1 MYFFIIALT
10 GYLFGCI
17 NGSQIIGKYKRIN
30 IKRNGSKNA
39 GASNTFLLLGW
50 RSALIVT
57 IIDVIKAIISLS
69 FITFLL
75 SNTEL
80 LFETQILLL
89 YVNALFVIIGHN
101 YPITMKFNGGKGT
114 ASFLGILL
122 FFNWKFALIAFII
135 FLVFSF
141 ITNYFV
147 IGTFTAYLSF
157 ITYTSLTYGR
167 GPGYIAFMLAM
178 CFVIK
183 HMDNVKRIMNK
194 EEKKLSSLFERQAT

>member
-1 MYFFIIALT
+1 MYFFIIALI

-17 NGSQIIGKYKRIN
+17 NGSQIIGKYKQIN

-50 RSALIVT
+50 RPALIVT
-57 IIDVIKAIISLS
+57 IIDVVKAIISLS
-69 FITFLL
+69 FIALLL
-75 SNTEL
+75 SYTEL

-101 YPITMKFNGGKGT
+101 YPVTMNFNGGKGT

-147 IGTFTAYLSF
+147 IGTFVAYLSF
-157 ITYTSLTYGR
+157 ITYTSFTYGR
-167 GPGYIAFMLAM
+167 GPTYIAFMLAM
-178 CFVIK
+178 CFVFK
-183 HMDNVKRIMNK
+183 HKDNVKRIMNK
-194 EEKKLSSLFERQAT
+194 EEMKLSSLFERQVT

>member
-122 FFNWKFALIAFII
+122 FFNWKFAIIAFII

-167 GPGYIAFMLAM
+167 GPAYIAFMLAM

-194 EEKKLSSLFERQAT
+194 EETKLSSLFERQAT